1 MDVRKVLSS
10 ASALYTA
17 ISPLRRRALLLTMQP
32 GSQTSKILAY
42 LKAGKRLT
50 PMDALALFGCFR
62 LSGRILD
69 LRRAG
74 HKVITEMLPLPNGK
88 TVAEYR
94 LE

>member
-1 MDVRKVLSS
+1 MK
-10 ASALYTA
+10 A
-17 ISPLRRRALLLTMQP
+17 
-32 GSQTSKILAY
+32 GSQTSRILTH
-42 LKAGKRLT
+42 LKAGKRIT
-50 PMDALALFGCFR
+50 PMDALALFQCFR

-69 LRRAG
+69 IRRAG